1 MPGNRD
7 ANPPAADV
15 APIQTTGGT
24 LKINNAKLYVPAD
37 AL

>member
-7 ANPPAADV
+7 ANPPAANV

-24 LKINNAKLYVPAD
+24 LEINNVKLYILVA